1 MNSITPEF
9 LIRCANQYNRKR
21 GETEGEYL
29 CRITHLYCADKNITA
44 IQNIS
49 QCGSL
54 IVLYLYDNLINRIEN
69 LEFAKFLTHLYLQ
82 GNNIAKIENL
92 SALKSLRKL
101 YLGRNCITVVEGLDQ
116 LQQLTELHI
125 EYQKLPLGE
134 KLLFDPKSIVALITT
149 LSVLNVAGNRL
160 DYLGNIKLLN
170 RLGSLNASDN
180 QISSIL
186 DVCKV
191 ISTWGKLTQLQLQ
204 GNPVT
209 KKHRYRESLVTSCT
223 SLNTLDGNEISEITR
238 LFLINWKA
246 AKEARMKLTLLRQSK
261 SCNSNIITD
270 VKLPTITAHISLK
283 HTDKQYSSMSKL
295 DEESQEG
302 KFPNIFVPYSP
313 QAAKR
318 ISNWTKEQWN
328 KNDTSSSSL

>member
-1 MNSITPEF
+1 MSRMNSDF
-9 LIRCANQYNRKR
+9 LIRCTNQYNRKR
-21 GETEGEYL
+21 GESEEEYL
-29 CRITHLYCADKNITA
+29 SRVTHLYCADKSIGS

-49 QCGSL
+49 NCSSL
-54 IVLYLYDNLINRIEN
+54 TVLYLYDNLIDKIEN

-82 GNNIAKIENL
+82 GNNISKIENL
-92 SALKSLRKL
+92 SSLRSLRKL

-116 LQQLTELHI
+116 LQQLSELHI

-149 LSVLNVAGNRL
+149 LSVLNIAGNKL
-160 DYLGNIKLLN
+160 EYLGNVKLLK

-180 QISSIL
+180 RISSIV

-191 ISTWGKLTQLQLQ
+191 ISSWEGLRQLQLQ

-209 KKHRYRESLVTSCT
+209 KKHRYRESLITSCT
-223 SLNTLDGNEISEITR
+223 SLSKLDGEEISEITR
-238 LFLINWKA
+238 LFLINWKV
-246 AKEARMKLTLLRQSK
+246 AKEARKKLNFIRQSK
-261 SCNSNIITD
+261 SNGNITD
-270 VKLPTITAHISLK
+270 VKLPTITAHITLK
-283 HTDKQYSSMSKL
+283 HVDRQYGSLSKL
-295 DEESQEG
+295 DESPQEG

-313 QAAKR
+313 QAAKK

-328 KNDTSSSSL
+328 RNYSSSNSL